1 LARSPP
7 PKQLQKSCAD
17 APSTLTKGMKSPRP
31 KRLRKERVP
40 WEAAV
45 ASTLDTAKKAERKAP
60 RTDGDCVYVPSHGR
74 HQMGVNSGVQWDSQT
89 SRLHALPKDNCPWSI
104 GRHVCGDTETSAT
117 TLAYPYLCG
126 GSKAGSKSSSKTDNP
141 ALDQRVIAPQ

>member
-1 LARSPP
+1 MIELMRLHEGIAIPLHAGIDAHLVAPVAWRVPP

-40 WEAAV
+40 WEGAV

-74 HQMGVNSGVQWDSQT
+74 H
-89 SRLHALPKDNCPWSI
+89 
-104 GRHVCGDTETSAT
+104 
-117 TLAYPYLCG
+117 
-126 GSKAGSKSSSKTDNP
+126 
-141 ALDQRVIAPQ
+141 

>member
-1 LARSPP
+1 
-7 PKQLQKSCAD
+7 
-17 APSTLTKGMKSPRP
+17 MKSPRP

-74 HQMGVNSGVQWDSQT
+74 HQMGVNSGVQWDTLQVPS
-89 SRLHALPKDNCPWSI
+89 ALLNVAIVLRDLQ
-104 GRHVCGDTETSAT
+104 V
-117 TLAYPYLCG
+117 
-126 GSKAGSKSSSKTDNP
+126 
-141 ALDQRVIAPQ
+141 

>member
-1 LARSPP
+1 MIGCPGPYESNSGNIYPTARRNGRPFGGGRGLARSPH
-7 PKQLQKSCAD
+7 QKSRLD
-17 APSTLTKGMKSPRP
+17 APSTLTKCMKSPRP

-74 HQMGVNSGVQWDSQT
+74 HQMGVNSGVQWDT
-89 SRLHALPKDNCPWSI
+89 SKKGLLPFERISH
-104 GRHVCGDTETSAT
+104 G
-117 TLAYPYLCG
+117 
-126 GSKAGSKSSSKTDNP
+126 
-141 ALDQRVIAPQ
+141 

>member
-1 LARSPP
+1 MS
-7 PKQLQKSCAD
+7 
-17 APSTLTKGMKSPRP
+17 SPRRRP
-31 KRLRKERVP
+31 PALPAAAPPRPDPILLRGNTTIDHTHLDVGSPRN
-40 WEAAV
+40 EAQELTIL
-45 ASTLDTAKKAERKAP
+45 TLIGSMSLDRDLSP
-60 RTDGDCVYVPSHGR
+60 QSY
-74 HQMGVNSGVQWDSQT
+74 NQT